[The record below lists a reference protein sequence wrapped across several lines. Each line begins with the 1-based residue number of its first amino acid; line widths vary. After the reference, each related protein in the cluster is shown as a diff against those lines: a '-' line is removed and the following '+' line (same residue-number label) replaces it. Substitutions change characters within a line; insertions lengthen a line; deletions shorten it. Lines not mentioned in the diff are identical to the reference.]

1 MDTVV
6 KPWMEG
12 AAGDRHYAFQQD
24 GAPAHNANKTQA
36 WLEENLKEAW
46 LKNIWP
52 PSSPDCNPYD
62 YFLCGVCE
70 RKVNKH
76 PHNTKTSLKTKI
88 TEFMASLDKTMVAN
102 ACRRLNSRIELLSE
116 TENRFIEWRW
126 MRTCQVGNTCTK
138 FQVNTFIFIEVMAFF
153 VIVERLS

>member
-12 AAGDRHYAFQQD
+12 AAGDHDCAFQQD
-24 GAPAHNANKTQA
+24 GAPARNANKTQT

-52 PSSPDCNPYD
+52 PSSPDRNPCD

-76 PHNTKTSLKTKI
+76 PDNTKAPLETKI

-102 ACRRLNSRIELLSE
+102 A
-116 TENRFIEWRW
+116 
-126 MRTCQVGNTCTK
+126 
-138 FQVNTFIFIEVMAFF
+138 
-153 VIVERLS
+153 